1 MVDDLFYV
9 LGEYFRPEEEGGN
22 PVMNLIMLGFSEYMG
37 ALDKLLHDNFLGVKQ
52 DSAAG
57 LFDRSD
63 PEKLPSFE
71 RDAGTFDRAFR
82 AFVDRLKERCD
93 KISAHHKGGHLGQLQ
108 RWRESIN
115 LP

>member
-9 LGEYFRPEEEGGN
+9 LGEYFRPKEEGGN
-22 PVMNLIMLGFSEYMG
+22 PVMDLIMLGFSEYMG
-37 ALDKLLHDNFLGVKQ
+37 ALGELLHDDFLGVKQ

-63 PEKLPSFE
+63 PEKSFAFE
-71 RDAGTFDRAFR
+71 RDAGTFDRAFG
-82 AFVDRLKERCD
+82 AFVDRLEERWD
-93 KISAHHKGGHLGQLQ
+93 KISAHREGGHLGQLQ
-108 RWRESIN
+108 RWRESLN